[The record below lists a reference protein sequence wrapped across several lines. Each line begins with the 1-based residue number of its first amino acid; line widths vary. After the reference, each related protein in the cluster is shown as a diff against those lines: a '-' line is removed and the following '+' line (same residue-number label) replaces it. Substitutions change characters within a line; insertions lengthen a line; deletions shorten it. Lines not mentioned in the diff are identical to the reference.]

1 MRTSLFSGAGNLFV
15 MVDGFEDP
23 LSDPAGFAREMCD
36 AGGAQRPDGLVLL
49 LPSTRRAD
57 CAMQIY
63 NRDGSRPE
71 ACGNGLRCAAKL
83 AVDHGR
89 VDGEAFTIET
99 DSGVRNVRVIR
110 EGGRIVAA
118 RVEMG
123 RARIVE
129 RETRIRVGR
138 DERSDGIVGAAV
150 VDAAIVNV
158 GNPHCVLFVEDERE
172 APVESLGPALERHER
187 FPAGTN
193 VEFLARRS
201 GAFHLRVWER
211 GVGETLACGSGACA
225 AALVACDRGLA
236 RFPVRLELRG
246 GTLAVDSDP
255 SGMLELSGP
264 VREL

>member
-1 MRTSLFSGAGNLFV
+1 VRTSLFSGAGNLFV
-15 MVDGFEDP
+15 MIDGFEAGP
-23 LSDPAGFAREMCD
+23 IPDPAGVAREMC
-36 AGGAQRPDGLVLL
+36 AGVGPERPDGVVLL
-49 LPSTRRAD
+49 LPSSRGAD

-83 AVDHGR
+83 AVDRRR
-89 VDGEAFTIET
+89 VDQDAFTIET
-99 DSGVRNVRVIR
+99 DSGIRKVRVIR
-110 EGGRIVAA
+110 EGGRIVAS

-129 RETRIRVGR
+129 REMRIEVDRA
-138 DERSDGIVGAAV
+138 SV
-150 VDAAIVNV
+150 VATLVDV

-172 APVESLGPALERHER
+172 APVATLGPVLERHEH

-201 GAFHLRVWER
+201 GSFHLRVWER

-225 AALVACDRGLA
+225 AAVVACDRGLA

-246 GTLAVDSDP
+246 GTLAVDADP
-255 SGMLELSGP
+255 SGTLELSGP
-264 VREL
+264 VEELR

>member
-15 MVDGFEDP
+15 MVDGFAEGP
-23 LSDPAGFAREMCD
+23 ISDPAGFARELCT
-36 AGGAQRPDGLVLL
+36 GEGPERPDGLVLL
-49 LPSTRRAD
+49 VPSTRGAD

-83 AVDHGR
+83 AVERGR
-89 VDGEAFTIET
+89 VDRDAFTIET
-99 DSGVRNVRVIR
+99 DSGIRKVRVIR
-110 EGGRIVAA
+110 DGARVVAA

-123 RARIVE
+123 PARIVE
-129 RETRIRVGR
+129 REAKIRVGS
-138 DERSDGIVGAAV
+138 DELSAGL
-150 VDAAIVNV
+150 VDV
-158 GNPHCVLFVEDERE
+158 GNPHCVLLVEDERE

-193 VEFLARRS
+193 VGFLARRS
-201 GAFHLRVWER
+201 GSFHLRVWER

-225 AALVACDRGLA
+225 AAAVACDRGLA
-236 RFPVRLELRG
+236 RFPVRVELRG
-246 GTLAVDSDP
+246 GTLTVDVDP
-255 SGMLELSGP
+255 SGVLELHGP

>member
-15 MVDGFEDP
+15 MLDGFEEGP
-23 LSDPAGFAREMCD
+23 ISDPAGFARELCGKD
-36 AGGAQRPDGLVLL
+36 GPQRPDGLVLL
-49 LPSTRRAD
+49 LPSVRGAD

-83 AVDHGR
+83 AVDRGR
-89 VDGEAFTIET
+89 VDRDAFTVET
-99 DSGVRNVRVIR
+99 DSGVRKVRVVR
-110 EGGRIVAA
+110 RDGRVDAA

-129 RETRIRVGR
+129 RETRIQVDR
-138 DERSDGIVGAAV
+138 DSV
-150 VDAAIVNV
+150 VATLVDV
-158 GNPHCVLFVEDERE
+158 GNPHCVLLVEDERD
-172 APVESLGPALERHER
+172 APVEILGPALERHEH

-201 GAFHLRVWER
+201 GGFHLRVWER

-225 AALVACDRGLA
+225 AAAVACERGLA
-236 RFPVRLELRG
+236 RWPVRLELRG
-246 GTLAVDSDP
+246 GTLTVDADP

-264 VREL
+264 VQELS

>member
-1 MRTSLFSGAGNLFV
+1 VRTSLFSGAGNLFV
-15 MVDGFEDP
+15 MVDGFDEGP
-23 LSDPAGFAREMCD
+23 ISDPAGFARELC
-36 AGGAQRPDGLVLL
+36 AGEGAQRPDGLVLL
-49 LPSTRRAD
+49 VPSTRGAD

-83 AVDHGR
+83 AVERGR
-89 VDGEAFTIET
+89 VDRDAFTIQT
-99 DSGVRNVRVIR
+99 DSGVRRVRVIR
-110 EGGRIVAA
+110 EGGRVAAA

-138 DERSDGIVGAAV
+138 EDLSVAL
-150 VDAAIVNV
+150 VDV
-158 GNPHCVLFVEDERE
+158 GNPHCILLVDDERE
-172 APVESLGPALERHER
+172 APVETLGPALERHER

-201 GAFHLRVWER
+201 GSLHLRVWER

-225 AALVACDRGLA
+225 AATVACDRGLA

-246 GTLAVDSDP
+246 GMLAVDADP
-255 SGMLELSGP
+255 SGTLELSGP